1 MKPFRVLIVD
11 DVELARERVRLYLR
25 GETDMQIV
33 GEAANGAEAVT
44 DISRLEP
51 DLVFLDVQLP
61 DFDGFEIVRRLPPR
75 VRPVVIYISAHDEKA
90 IEAFEVHALD
100 YLLKPFGPERFER
113 ALNRARGQLGRG
125 APPRPPV
132 HLERLAI
139 KERGRTEIVPVRDID
154 YVDVAGHYL
163 CVHAGKRVHLLRGT
177 LNELEPQ
184 LDPTQFA
191 RIHRSAL
198 VRLERIKSLAARRN
212 GDCDVLLADGTKLS
226 MSRTY
231 LEGVRVRLGL
241 RES

>member
-1 MKPFRVLIVD
+1 MPPIRVLIVD
-11 DVELARERVRLYLR
+11 DVELARERVRLYLQ

-33 GEAANGAEAVT
+33 GEAANGAEAVRN
-44 DISRLEP
+44 ISCLAP

-61 DFDGFEIVRRLPPR
+61 DFDGFELVRRLPPQLH
-75 VRPVVIYISAHDEKA
+75 PVVIYISAHDEKA
-90 IEAFEVHALD
+90 IQAFEVQALD
-100 YLLKPFGPERFER
+100 YLLKPFGPDRFQC
-113 ALNRARGQLGRG
+113 ALNRARCHLGMAA
-125 APPRPPV
+125 APRRPR

-139 KERGRTEIVPVRDID
+139 KERGRTEIVAVRDID

-163 CVHAGKRVHLLRGT
+163 CVHAGKSVHLLRGT

-184 LDPTQFA
+184 LDPAQFA

-212 GDCDVLLADGTKLS
+212 GDCDVLLSDGTKLQ

-231 LEGVRVRLGL
+231 LESVRARLGL
-241 RES
+241 HGS

>member
-1 MKPFRVLIVD
+1 MTPIRVLIVD
-11 DVELARERVRLYLR
+11 DVALARERVRLYLR

-33 GEAANGAEAVT
+33 GEATSGAEAVS
-44 DISRLEP
+44 DISRLGP

-61 DFDGFEIVRRLPPR
+61 DFDGFEIVRRLSPQ

-100 YLLKPFGPERFER
+100 YLLKPFGPERFQR
-113 ALNRARGQLGRG
+113 ALNRARGQLGLAG
-125 APPRPPV
+125 ARRLPG

-139 KERGRTEIVPVRDID
+139 KERGRTEIVAVGDID

-163 CVHAGKRVHLLRGT
+163 CVHAGRRIHLLRGT

-184 LDPTQFA
+184 LDPAQFA
-191 RIHRSAL
+191 RIHRSTV

-212 GDCDVLLADGTKLS
+212 GDCDVLLSDGTKLPL
-226 MSRTY
+226 SRTY
-231 LEGVRVRLGL
+231 LESVRSRLGL
-241 RES
+241 CES

>member
-1 MKPFRVLIVD
+1 MPIRVFIVD
-11 DVELARERVRLYLR
+11 DVELARERVRLYLQ

-33 GEAANGAEAVT
+33 GEAANGAEAVRN
-44 DISRLEP
+44 ISRLAP

-61 DFDGFEIVRRLPPR
+61 DFDGFELIRRLPPQLQ
-75 VRPVVIYISAHDEKA
+75 PVVIYISAHDEKA
-90 IEAFEVHALD
+90 IQAFEVQALD
-100 YLLKPFGPERFER
+100 YLLKPFCRDRFQC
-113 ALNRARGQLGRG
+113 ALNRARCHLGMAA
-125 APPRPPV
+125 APRRPG

-139 KERGRTEIVPVRDID
+139 KERGRTEIVAVRDID

-163 CVHAGKRVHLLRGT
+163 CVHAGKSVHLLRGT

-184 LDPTQFA
+184 LDPAQFA

-212 GDCDVLLADGTKLS
+212 GDCDVLLSDGTKLQ

-231 LEGVRVRLGL
+231 LESVRARLGL
-241 RES
+241 RGS